1 MILTCLT
8 NSNHYRASRNRRNP
22 QPVTRS
28 PRPYA
33 GPRFTPARNRATIA
47 RFYMMTQTLLSA
59 AAPASQGHLRLSAR
73 FARRTQC
80 HRSARSSGRLIAN
93 ADASSIGILSDQ
105 RESKGLSYRSP
116 LRHQRPQLLI
126 ANLELEFHLTH
137 TKLSTLR
144 NPNRKFSPFFD
155 SCSALD
161 FCLLV
166 TRHSSLATVLL
177 MHGGAIKTQ
186 RNPFKSNNLQI
197 SNRRQTGGLRTREPQ
212 VSSQLGQTESHS
224 SVESRGPQEEVA

>member
-1 MILTCLT
+1 
-8 NSNHYRASRNRRNP
+8 
-22 QPVTRS
+22 
-28 PRPYA
+28 
-33 GPRFTPARNRATIA
+33 
-47 RFYMMTQTLLSA
+47 MMTQASLSA
-59 AAPASQGHLRLSAR
+59 AAPASRGHLRLFAP

-80 HRSARSSGRLIAN
+80 HRPARPNGRLIAN

-137 TKLSTLR
+137 TKLSPLKIS
-144 NPNRKFSPFFD
+144 NRKFSPFFD

-177 MHGGAIKTQ
+177 IHGSAIKTQ
-186 RNPFKSNNLQI
+186 RNSFKNSNLQI
-197 SNRRQTGGLRTREPQ
+197 SNRRQTGGLGTHEPQ
-212 VSSQLGQTESHS
+212 VSSQLNQTESRS
-224 SVESRGPQEEVA
+224 GVESRGPQEEVA